1 MVVKDIIYEA
11 HDLFDGLGVSIV
23 TSRQYLGGFIGPHE
37 EQLNFVKTSVVIWI
51 STLDSLIAVAKDQ
64 P

>member
-1 MVVKDIIYEA
+1 M
-11 HDLFDGLGVSIV
+11 

-37 EQLNFVKTSVVIWI
+37 EQLDFVKSSVVKWI